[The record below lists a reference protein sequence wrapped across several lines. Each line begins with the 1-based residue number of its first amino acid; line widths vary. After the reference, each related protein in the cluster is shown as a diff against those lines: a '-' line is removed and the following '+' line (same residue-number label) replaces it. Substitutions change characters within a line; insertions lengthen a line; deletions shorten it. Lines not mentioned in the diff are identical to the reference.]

1 MQSVMRVAIPADEIR
16 SICKVSLSKNPS
28 GLTIEDFKFLVR
40 TLGLV
45 IYNRFPALNLLV
57 IYNRFPVLNLLV
69 IYNRFPALNLLVIYH
84 RFPALN
90 LLVRAGALEARAG
103 RGCGCAGRG
112 ARGVIRCV
120 QLGRCRYPVA
130 FVNLPAF

>member
-1 MQSVMRVAIPADEIR
+1 MRVAIPADEIR

-28 GLTIEDFKFLVR
+28 GLTMEDFKFLVR
-40 TLGLV
+40 TLVLV

-57 IYNRFPVLNLLV
+57 IYN
-69 IYNRFPALNLLVIYH
+69 

-120 QLGRCRYPVA
+120 QLGRCRCPVA
-130 FVNLPAF
+130 FVNSPAF